1 MRHKQR
7 NRDMNIFEE
16 LLDCLGA
23 DDWEGDDCSI
33 TCPCGH
39 RIEADCPKCP
49 DGCVNPIMKAGMI

>member
-1 MRHKQR
+1 
-7 NRDMNIFEE
+7 MNIFEE